1 MLDAVLPLQ
10 SSEDTIFLVFL
21 RHILRI
27 YLNHGTGIGEASAP
41 GRI

>member
-10 SSEDTIFLVFL
+10 PGEGTIFLVFL

-27 YLNHGTGIGEASAP
+27 YLNHGTSVGEASAP